1 VNYVILATD
10 ALPTYAV
17 WAPVAARLWRKHGY
31 RVLLFIER
39 TSAWSEPFGQAV
51 LNGLWASAMMSPLPR
66 TGAQTIANTMRCSRL
81 VAAALSWLEPEDF
94 LLTAD
99 VDMMPLQRAFFDR
112 TEPFVVLRAMFNVW
126 LSSQVVPPVID
137 LTGILPGAF
146 RFPMCYSVPT
156 DTPILMADYTWCRAD
171 KIAAGDRLLAFEEER
186 APHRRHMQESVVE
199 AVAPRLKETVTIET
213 ATGPIICSPEH
224 PWLVR
229 FAPQGR
235 KRGQHGRLGVG
246 YVRGPHWREA
256 EKIEPGMQV
265 YRFCSPAEAIE
276 ENEDYMAGY
285 VRGLTEGDG
294 TIERASTAKA
304 VIAITDPEALDRLCV
319 YLGRLG
325 IFYDRRYLG
334 IPRKS
339 RTGFQGRKPQELVR
353 FGGRTCRESSRRV
366 LDWPLTTRA
375 AAAGYLGGMFD
386 SEGSLNGWDLRI
398 YQNDGATMDRVLAC
412 GKLLNI
418 DLRRQECRT
427 RRCKVVR
434 LYTRSLANDLVRFF
448 SITRPAI
455 SRKRNIVG
463 RSLSNGWVTVTA
475 IRNTGPVPMV
485 DLQTSSKTFI
495 AGGYASHNC
504 GATVE
509 IWRELF
515 PEIVVGDPVG
525 SLARLVGDTP
535 DQVDL
540 DETLL
545 SRRFLDSPR
554 AAGPV
559 KVVDE
564 AGVWQKGELTLVD
577 PLNLPLLSE
586 YFNMPRGMLRL
597 DDLWYPAL
605 GTPKPEAA
613 LDYIPFRFSPGS
625 KPFRCFD
632 VVAAYFPEERA
643 WLDAYRETLDP
654 RLP

>member
-1 VNYVILATD
+1 MNYVILATD
-10 ALPTYAV
+10 AAPTYAV
-17 WAPVAARLWRKHGY
+17 WTPVAARLWNRLGY
-31 RVLLFIER
+31 HVVVFIER
-39 TSAWSEPFGQAV
+39 TPAWQEPFGQAI
-51 LNGLWASAMMSPLPR
+51 LDALWNQGLIKVIPR
-66 TGAQTIANTMRCSRL
+66 TGALTIANTMRCSRL
-81 VAAALSWLEPEDF
+81 VAAAAPWLEPEDF
-94 LLTAD
+94 LLTTD

-137 LTGILPGAF
+137 LAQLVPGAF
-146 RFPMCYSVPT
+146 RFPMCYAIPA
-156 DTPILMADYTWCRAD
+156 DTPILMADYTWRRAD

-186 APHRRHMQESVVE
+186 ASHRRHMQESVVE

-213 ATGPIICSPEH
+213 AAGPIICSPEH

-229 FAPQGR
+229 FTTRRTRSQR
-235 KRGQHGRLGVG
+235 GRLGAG
-246 YVRGPHWREA
+246 YGPHWREA

-265 YRFCSPAEAIE
+265 YRFCSPTEAIE

-294 TIERASTAKA
+294 AIEWAPTAKV

-319 YLGRLG
+319 YLSRLG
-325 IFYDRRYLG
+325 ISYDRRYLG

-339 RTGFQGRKPQELVR
+339 RTGFQGRKPREQVR

-386 SEGSLNGWDLRI
+386 AEGSLNGWDLRI
-398 YQNDGATMDRVLAC
+398 YQNDGTTMDRILAC
-412 GKLLNI
+412 AKLLNI

-475 IRNTGPVPMV
+475 VRNTGPVPMV

-504 GATVE
+504 GAMVE

-515 PEIVVGDPVG
+515 PEIEVGDPAG

-535 DQVDL
+535 DQIDL

-545 SRRFLDSPR
+545 SRRFLASPR

-559 KVVDE
+559 KVIDG
-564 AGVWQKGELTLVD
+564 AGVWRKGELTLVD
-577 PLNLPLLSE
+577 PLDLPLLSE
-586 YFNMPRGMLRL
+586 YYNMPRGMLRL

-605 GTPKPEAA
+605 GTPKPEEAV
-613 LDYIPFRFSPGS
+613 DYIPHRFPPGS

-643 WLDAYRETLDP
+643 WLDAYRAELDP
-654 RLP
+654 LL